1 MGKRKWEK
9 LVFTSMFTALTCIA
23 TMVIQIPSPMNG
35 YLNLG
40 DAVVLLGAW
49 ILGPA
54 YGAFAGGV
62 GSMLADL
69 LSGYVY
75 YAPGTLV
82 IKGVVALVA
91 AVVFRA
97 LRSKSD
103 KRGLAQIVSGI
114 LGECIMVAGYFGYA
128 CLLLQKGLAAAAS
141 IPGNLVQ
148 GGVGIAAATAVY
160 LALRQVAQLPG
171 LLRGD

>member
-40 DAVVLLGAW
+40 DAAVLLGAW